1 MRQALELALEALE
14 LCNGEETAEGVVIY
28 TDKEIATIKEALA
41 QLEQD
46 DKCREALD
54 RLAKY
59 ALRRKQTIGIGIL
72 NEMP

>member
-14 LCNGEETAEGVVIY
+14 LCNGAETAEGVVIY

-46 DKCREALD
+46 DKCRQALD
-54 RLAKY
+54 RLAEENKRLGLEY
-59 ALRRKQTIGIGIL
+59 
-72 NEMP
+72 